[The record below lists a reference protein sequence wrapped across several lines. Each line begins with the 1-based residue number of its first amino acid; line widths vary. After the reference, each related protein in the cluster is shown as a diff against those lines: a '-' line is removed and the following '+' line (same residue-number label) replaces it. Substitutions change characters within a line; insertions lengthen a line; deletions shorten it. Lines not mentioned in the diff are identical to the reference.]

1 MLKQVMETYELMDDA
16 RVSGAAIE
24 SYLRG
29 KGLAD
34 INVERITGAKG
45 STDFIRIVVP
55 GTSGKRSGGSSPTL
69 GIIGRLGGIGARPER
84 IGIVSDADGAVAAVA
99 CAAKLADMAQRGD
112 RLPGDVIIATHICP
126 DAPTSPHVPVAFMG
140 SPVDM
145 KTMNEHEVHPEMDA
159 ILSIDTTKGN
169 RIINHRGFAIS
180 PTVMQG
186 YILKPADDLLDIMEW
201 STGQMPWILP
211 LSTQDITPYGNGL
224 FHVNSILQPC
234 IATAA
239 PVVGVAI
246 TAVRP
251 VPGCGTGASR
261 ETDIEEAARFCL
273 EVAKSFTAG
282 TCAFHDA
289 KEFAT
294 MNARYGSM
302 ARLQTMGD
310 SAAADAVEA
319 AASGAPK

>member
-1 MLKQVMETYELMDDA
+1 MLKQVIEVYEIIDDA
-16 RVSGAAIE
+16 RVDGEAVRA
-24 SYLRG
+24 YLEG
-29 KGLAD
+29 KGLSG
-34 INVERITGAKG
+34 IEVRRIEGAKG
-45 STDFIRIVVP
+45 STDFIRVLVP
-55 GTSGKRSGGSSPTL
+55 GRSGASSGGAAPTL

-84 IGIVSDADGAVAAVA
+84 VGLVSDADGAVAAIA
-99 CAAKLADMAQRGD
+99 CAAKLADMAARGD
-112 RLPGDVIIATHICP
+112 RLEGDVIVATHICP
-126 DAPTSPHVPVAFMG
+126 DAPTSPHEPVPFMG

-145 KTMNEHEVHPEMDA
+145 KAMNAHEVDPAMDA

-169 RIINHRGFAIS
+169 RIINHRGFAVS
-180 PTVMQG
+180 PTVKEG

-201 STGQMPWILP
+201 STGEQPWILP

-234 IATAA
+234 TATVA

-273 EVAKSFTAG
+273 EVAKSFTGGSCRFYDAG
-282 TCAFHDA
+282 
-289 KEFAT
+289 EFELLKKL
-294 MNARYGSM
+294 YGSM
-302 ARLQTMGD
+302 EHLMGP
-310 SAAADAVEA
+310 
-319 AASGAPK
+319 GAGQ